1 MAVFDEQYV
10 MSNLSPNNQRP
21 FREPLELPDVANTLD
36 MDDELKADSYTGG
49 LNVNR
54 GILQSLTDKG
64 KEAFGFI
71 KDKGSMIGGGIASAI
86 TGIPFL
92 GTAFNAMQRPEYPS
106 DAMSKSFAYGN
117 ENSGGDLGYYDAL
130 RHGNLNGQDQ
140 FGINTVSALGN
151 YPAYYSQYVKDYE
164 DGKYSIT
171 SKFGFEKYMHGKNV
185 INKNRE
191 RIEKN
196 FFVNDDNDGNDN
208 ITYTPPSNNQNGG
221 GGGGG
226 GGAPPGF
233 GSTAQGNYTNQF
245 EGGDPGQGSGNM
257 SADDFSDDTEG
268 TPFAKGGRARY
279 FFGGRVNYKAGGRT
293 NYVRGGAAQDM
304 GNAENQAA
312 SAAAAGTSTSAPGPG
327 DTGGEGGNNPSD
339 GSDTQFSGGD
349 NGGGNPPTN
358 IENPFGYED
367 NTPPINVKNP
377 FGYENNIM
385 KSVLSSRYGT
395 DLEED
400 IPKFTMENMF
410 GITSQV
416 PENMQLAKVYGAPEL
431 TKFGATPGT
440 FMDTDKFNDM
450 EKYQELANKQMS
462 FDPVDGSYRG
472 KQPSAIRESIALGDA
487 LYGINM
493 DNIPKDFL
501 ETQADYKNQKILGDI
516 KFSKGGRAMFKN
528 GGLASIL

>member
-21 FREPLELPDVANTLD
+21 FRDPLELPDVANTLD

-64 KEAFGFI
+64 KEAFGFL
-71 KDKGSMIGGGIASAI
+71 KNKGAAIGGGIASAI

-140 FGINTVSALGN
+140 FGINTVSALGK
-151 YPAYYSQYVKDYE
+151 YPAYYSQYVKDYG

-171 SKFGFEKYMHGKNV
+171 SKFGYEKYMHGKNV

-304 GNAENQAA
+304 GNAENQKA
-312 SAAAAGTSTSAPGPG
+312 SATA
-327 DTGGEGGNNPSD
+327 
-339 GSDTQFSGGD
+339 
-349 NGGGNPPTN
+349 GGGATGDFSTGEQTMNHN
-358 IENPFGYED
+358 IAMRNAAKQT
-367 NTPPINVKNP
+367 TPVKNIIDA
-377 FGYENNIM
+377 GSELNYLNNL
-385 KSVLSSRYGT
+385 KNLN
-395 DLEED
+395 L
-400 IPKFTMENMF
+400 
-410 GITSQV
+410 
-416 PENMQLAKVYGAPEL
+416 
-431 TKFGATPGT
+431 PG
-440 FMDTDKFNDM
+440 
-450 EKYQELANKQMS
+450 
-462 FDPVDGSYRG
+462 
-472 KQPSAIRESIALGDA
+472 IALGFGVNKFRDFISNKKTKEEEDKLSALPNNNYFAEVQKKDLDA
-487 LYGINM
+487 SKMKGFKQQDYPSYKDQM
-493 DNIPKDFL
+493 DMFGGTKVTPYEFKGLQDGTITTTGTFTAAN
-501 ETQADYKNQKILGDI
+501 
-516 KFSKGGRAMFKN
+516 GGRAMFKN

>member
-21 FREPLELPDVANTLD
+21 FRDPLELPDVANTLD
-36 MDDELKADSYTGG
+36 MDDELKADSYTDN
-49 LNVNR
+49 LNVNK

-64 KEAFGFI
+64 KEAFGFL
-71 KDKGSMIGGGIASAI
+71 KNKGSRTVGGIASAI

-92 GTAFNAMQRPEYPS
+92 GTAFNALQRPEYPS

-140 FGINTVSALGN
+140 FGIHTMSALGN

-196 FFVNDDNDGNDN
+196 FFVNDDNDGNDS
-208 ITYTPPSNNQNGG
+208 ITYTPPSNNPND
-221 GGGGG
+221 GG

-233 GSTAQGNYTNQF
+233 GITDQGNYTNQF

-257 SADDFSDDTEG
+257 SAGDFSDDTEG

-339 GSDTQFSGGD
+339 GSDTQFSGGN

-400 IPKFTMENMF
+400 IDNPKFNMENMF

-416 PENMQLAKVYGAPEL
+416 PENTKLAGLNQTQVDFLDKIGKRNL
-431 TKFGATPGT
+431 TVNNNDFYTYDTPTSIKNKIEDLNSKSTNMFGT
-440 FMDTDKFNDM
+440 FKPEKIVEGDVNTFATDKDVENYM
-450 EKYQELANKQMS
+450 KNTYKLGTANNKLGLA
-462 FDPVDGSYRG
+462 Y
-472 KQPSAIRESIALGDA
+472 
-487 LYGINM
+487 
-493 DNIPKDFL
+493 
-501 ETQADYKNQKILGDI
+501 
-516 KFSKGGRAMFKN
+516 GGRAMFKN